1 MKKILI
7 ISNEFGF
14 TQSVVRFALA
24 AARADGSLLHSIF
37 LQPLRKAEEVGYLF
51 PNDYRLTGQ
60 NLTGDT
66 YQQEDQRIIASNLQY
81 FKNECDA
88 AGIAYSID
96 TERETNLK
104 ELFELTW
111 FADLVV
117 VDADAELGPYRLEEL
132 LAGSHCPVCV
142 VPSRAEEVEQLVL
155 CYDGSEHAL
164 YALKLFS
171 YLLPQWSGKPSTL
184 ITVNNNPVAASE
196 EEAIQ
201 SWLQQHFPGAQR
213 EVLPGGDPSREIVR
227 FTQRWG
233 GKALVVLG
241 AYSRGAVSRLLHRS
255 TADALLEATA
265 ATLFIAHR

>member
-37 LQPLRKAEEVGYLF
+37 LQPLRQAEEMSYGF

-60 NLTGDT
+60 NLTGES
-66 YQQEDQRIIASNLQY
+66 YAQEDQRIIASSLQY
-81 FKNECDA
+81 FKDECTA
-88 AGIAYSID
+88 AGVPFAID
-96 TERETNLK
+96 TARISTLK
-104 ELFELTW
+104 DLLEHTW

-117 VDADAELGPYRLEEL
+117 VDADDDLGPHRLEEL

-142 VPSRAEEVEQLVL
+142 VPSRANEMDEVVL
-155 CYDGSEHAL
+155 CYDGSEHSL
-164 YALKLFS
+164 HALKLYS
-171 YLLPQWSGKPSTL
+171 YLLPQWSGKPTTL
-184 ITVNNNPVAASE
+184 LTVNSNQKAGAGE
-196 EEAIQ
+196 EYIQ

-213 EVLPGGDPSREIVR
+213 EVLAGDPGREIVHR
-227 FTQRWG
+227 AQRG
-233 GKALVVLG
+233 GGRTLVVLG

-255 TADALLEATA
+255 TADALLEQTT
-265 ATLFIAHR
+265 ATLFIAHL